1 MRKKLSVKEKHKTK
15 KNSVDFSRIFDGDKL
30 ISVLNFNNM
39 IPVEDQ
45 FIRKINLRILPSDT
59 PPEIKYKHLCAK
71 ELDWCQK
78 NQEAIIKK
86 ANKLYFLV
94 QKENV
99 SIMLKKRCNDFKKL
113 EKVLEKKLSQSLSL

>member
-1 MRKKLSVKEKHKTK
+1 MFVIYTRLMTAYNQFLLKST
-15 KNSVDFSRIFDGDKL
+15 R

-39 IPVEDQ
+39 IPVDDC
-45 FIRKINLRILPSDT
+45 FITKINLRPSETDT
-59 PPEIKYKHLCAK
+59 PAQTNYKKLCIKEI
-71 ELDWCQK
+71 EWCRK

-94 QKENV
+94 QKSNC

-113 EKVLEKKLSQSLSL
+113 EKVLKKQLQK